1 MDRTSANPAA
11 SLPHPSFTLDLCN
24 YRLAVA
30 TFYTAAAVE
39 ELNHVRNRGFPSREI
54 TPQKLEALGLTTEMS
69 ELRAANANLLLTG
82 PGGAVVM
89 LQTYGGQAEGSP
101 LHASVMVAAREA
113 QEAESLADAIHS
125 AFAAPD
131 PAPHLVAMTFWARS
145 SQGPRPMHKLI
156 EAPSWEEIAGNY
168 ASVARAGL
176 ERLMATT
183 SLDGGRLILW
193 QGVPGTG
200 KTYALRALAR
210 AWRDWCDFHVV
221 VDPDIFFGEDSSYL
235 MDILFLEGQFGVGG
249 QRKARLLVL
258 EDAGELVAADARAE
272 TGQALSR
279 LLNVS
284 DGLLGQGLNLCTLVT
299 TNEPID
305 TLHPAVLRPGR
316 CAAQIEV
323 PALDVETANRWLREH
338 GKASEN
344 GGGVTEPTTVAELFA
359 RTGSGEQ
366 AIV

>member
-1 MDRTSANPAA
+1 MDQPSARPSAT
-11 SLPHPSFTLDLCN
+11 LPHPSFTLDLCR
-24 YRLAVA
+24 YQLASA
-30 TFYTAAAVE
+30 TFYTAAAVG
-39 ELNHVRNRGFPSREI
+39 ELNHVRHRGFPAREI
-54 TPQKLEALGLTTEMS
+54 APEELQRLGLTTEMS
-69 ELRAANANLLLTG
+69 ELRSGNASILLRAE
-82 PGGAVVM
+82 GGSLVM
-89 LQTYGGQAEGSP
+89 LQTYGGHAGNP
-101 LHASVMVAAREA
+101 LHASLMVGAREA
-113 QEAESLADAIHS
+113 QEAESLADAVKD

-131 PAPHLVAMTFWARS
+131 PAPHLVPMTFWARS

-156 EAPSWEEIAGNY
+156 AAPLWEEIAGNY
-168 ASVARAGL
+168 ETAARAEL

-235 MDILFLEGQFGVGG
+235 MDILFLDGQPMAHGE
-249 QRKARLLVL
+249 RKARLLVL
-258 EDAGELVAADARAE
+258 EDAGELVAASARAE

-284 DGLLGQGLNLCTLVT
+284 DGLLGQGLNLCTLIT

-323 PALDVETANRWLREH
+323 PALDVQTANRWLQEH
-338 GKASEN
+338 GKGREN
-344 GGGVTEPTTVAELFA
+344 GGAVAEPTTVAELFA
-359 RTGSGEQ
+359 RTGSGE
-366 AIV
+366 AAGV